1 MRLLMRLFYDGEEI
15 KSRDISQIPHP
26 FVIESMETLNS
37 LSVEEKA
44 KVHFIHMNHTNPLLE
59 PTSPQTKTVQEAG
72 FKIARLGHK
81 FDL

>member
-1 MRLLMRLFYDGEEI
+1 MMVKKLSLETLA
-15 KSRDISQIPHP
+15 KSLTL
-26 FVIESMETLNS
+26 FVIESMEILNS
-37 LSVEEKA
+37 LSAEEKA